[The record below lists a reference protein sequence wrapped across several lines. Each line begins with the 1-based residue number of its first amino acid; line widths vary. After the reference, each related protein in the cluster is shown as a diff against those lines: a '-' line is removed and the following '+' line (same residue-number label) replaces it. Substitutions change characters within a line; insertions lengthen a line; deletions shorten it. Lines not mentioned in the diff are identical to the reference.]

1 MTNEILV
8 PVDFSDASRAA
19 TRRAVPIAKA
29 LRAGI
34 ELLHVAPDSFAAHHG
49 LAGPDFAS
57 IGELHAQVIDRALK
71 SITHLAAE
79 LESESGV
86 TVTSHVTSGQ
96 PIPAIVNRAKE
107 IRARMIVAAT
117 HGRTGFDHFLMGSV
131 CERILRVAPCP
142 VYVAREPKQ
151 GGKPGLTKILATV
164 DCSEHSRRA
173 LDTACDLALAMGA
186 ELDVL
191 HVWEQ
196 PYFVRGGRPDAEL
209 IASLEKN
216 AEQSLAEFMES
227 VKVPAS
233 LQKAPELVVGAPAVT
248 IIGRVNES
256 PPDLIVMGTHG
267 RSGLKHLFLGSVAE
281 TVTRYAPCS
290 VLVVP

>member
-1 MTNEILV
+1 MTNKILV

-19 TRRAVPIAKA
+19 TRSAVPIAKA
-29 LRAGI
+29 LNAGI

-49 LAGPDFAS
+49 LAGPDFVG
-57 IGELHAQVIDRALK
+57 IGELHAQIMDRALK
-71 SITHLAAE
+71 TITQLSTD
-79 LESESGV
+79 LENSTGV

-131 CERILRVAPCP
+131 CERILRIAPCP
-142 VYVAREPKQ
+142 VYVARMPKDGATPKLQ
-151 GGKPGLTKILATV
+151 RILATV
-164 DCSEHSRRA
+164 YCSEHSRRA
-173 LDTACDLALAMGA
+173 LDTACDLALATGA

-196 PYFVRGGRPDAEL
+196 PYFVRGSRPDADL
-209 IASLEKN
+209 IARLEK
-216 AEQSLAEFMES
+216 AARDGLAEFMAS
-227 VKVPAS
+227 VNVPAS
-233 LQKAPELVVGAPAVT
+233 LQKEPEVIVGAPAVT
-248 IIGRVNES
+248 IIGRVNEA

-281 TVTRYAPCS
+281 TVTRYAPCA